1 MQDQSDNDEARLVVE
16 IEPTREACA
25 GSAAAYLLRKIAA
38 NAGSYAPGIEERMF
52 AALDRVEGGLPSV
65 EGWLWAY
72 QDQLSYLG
80 YQFVSRR
87 VAFRTSGI
95 VDWVGAGSG
104 YRGALLPTD
113 GQVMHPDGVHTGQ
126 HAIALIGSTNGAG
139 VTMVDPWPGVGE
151 GKVPANL
158 DAARRGPKWSGLL
171 LFWSGY
177 S

>member
-1 MQDQSDNDEARLVVE
+1 MHHQGDTEEATLVVE
-16 IEPTREACA
+16 IEPTRSACV

-52 AALDRVEGGLPSV
+52 AALERIEGGLPSV

-87 VAFRTSGI
+87 VAFRTGGI
-95 VDWVGAGSG
+95 VDWVGAGRG
-104 YRGALLPTD
+104 FRGALLPTD
-113 GQVMHPDGVHTGQ
+113 GRMMHPNEVQDGE
-126 HAIALIGSTNGAG
+126 HAVALIGSTNGKG
-139 VTMVDPWPGVGE
+139 VTMIDPWPGAGE
-151 GKVPANL
+151 GKVPDNL
-158 DAARRGPKWSGLL
+158 DAARRVPKWSGLL